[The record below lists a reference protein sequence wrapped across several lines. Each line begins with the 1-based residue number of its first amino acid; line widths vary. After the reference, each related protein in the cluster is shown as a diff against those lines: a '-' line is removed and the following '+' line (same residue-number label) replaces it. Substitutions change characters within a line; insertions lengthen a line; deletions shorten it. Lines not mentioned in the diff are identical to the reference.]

1 MSWPPPEAAHTFR
14 YAPSAPEQFKAF
26 LEEKQKANGQIL
38 AVIQGKADV
47 SYATPG
53 YKLTLQAATNAGIY
67 AAAAAQWKA
76 SGHVIRAE
84 ITPIL
89 KKAPGKFLGGADSPG
104 EADCE

>member
-47 SYATPG
+47 SCGP
-53 YKLTLQAATNAGIY
+53 L
-67 AAAAAQWKA
+67 
-76 SGHVIRAE
+76 R
-84 ITPIL
+84 
-89 KKAPGKFLGGADSPG
+89 D
-104 EADCE
+104 D